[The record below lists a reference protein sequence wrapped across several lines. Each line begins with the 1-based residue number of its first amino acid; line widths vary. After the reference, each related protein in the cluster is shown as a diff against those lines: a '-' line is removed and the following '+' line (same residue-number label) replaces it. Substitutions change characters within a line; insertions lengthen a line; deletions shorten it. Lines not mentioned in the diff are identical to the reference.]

1 MIGYHLDHE
10 PYSIAMPLR
19 SHQFLRTIMELF
31 TWCWGDSTTPPRI
44 WEYDWMDEEW
54 NQKWGGGV
62 FTISIHSKNCLALE
76 TSQQLHLPKGTDE
89 ATLVLHIPF
98 ENKVFLGPPKNSLRN
113 PLAVLGFS
121 SMKGLTKIKK
131 TALLR
136 KKNKTQN
143 AGHLSMI
150 R

>member
-10 PYSIAMPLR
+10 PYSIAMLLG
-19 SHQFLRTIMELF
+19 SNQFLRTIMELF
-31 TWCWGDSTTPPRI
+31 TWCWGDSTTPPESENMTGCMR
-44 WEYDWMDEEW
+44 DGTK
-54 NQKWGGGV
+54 NGGGCFHHFHPLKKLV
-62 FTISIHSKNCLALE
+62 GFFRFQATPSAKRNRWSY
-76 TSQQLHLPKGTDE
+76 TSAVK
-89 ATLVLHIPF
+89 IPF